1 MGVAVSGCG
10 YNKRVHHW
18 LGNCRDDALSSI
30 QECAA
35 KSIHPVSQIAGHK
48 WEVKATFLQG

>member
-30 QECAA
+30 QECTVVQLNQY
-35 KSIHPVSQIAGHK
+35 ILFPR
-48 WEVKATFLQG
+48 LQGTSGR

>member
-30 QECAA
+30 QECAT
-35 KSIHPVSQIAGHK
+35 KSIHPVSQTAGHK
-48 WEVKATFLQG
+48 WEVKATFQG